1 MRINKKNLEKD
12 KSLSFFLYFGTKK
25 ICFFCLYYETE
36 GVLHKIHLKQ
46 QELIIP
52 KKKQHNRRL
61 YLNSN
66 NKENENL

>member
-1 MRINKKNLEKD
+1 M
-12 KSLSFFLYFGTKK
+12 FFF
-25 ICFFCLYYETE
+25 LYYETE